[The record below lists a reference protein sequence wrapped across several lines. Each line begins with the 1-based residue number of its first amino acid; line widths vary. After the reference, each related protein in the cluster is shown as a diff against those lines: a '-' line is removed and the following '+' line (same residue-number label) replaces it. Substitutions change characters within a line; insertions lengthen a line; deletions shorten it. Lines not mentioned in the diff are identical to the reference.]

1 MPILPTF
8 SAPRAAPF
16 TGMRFPIKAAHS
28 MLADHALRD
37 KRGTILFHG
46 GNDSLLEEFTDLL
59 LYLARG
65 GYEILAF
72 EGPGQ
77 GAALRKSGLTFTP
90 EWEKPVGAVL
100 DFYGAEDVTIVGVS
114 LGGELAMRAA
124 AMEPRIRRVVAWC
137 VLPSIYGALMA
148 DKPGRNP
155 YNTGT
160 VAV

>member
-1 MPILPTF
+1 MYKRQLPCWRITP
-8 SAPRAAPF
+8 S
-16 TGMRFPIKAAHS
+16 G
-28 MLADHALRD
+28 D

-100 DFYGAEDVTIVGVS
+100 DFYGAEAVSYTHLDVYKRQVLCMGASS
-114 LGGELAMRAA
+114 LICTL
-124 AMEPRIRRVVAWC
+124 
-137 VLPSIYGALMA
+137 
-148 DKPGRNP
+148 
-155 YNTGT
+155 
-160 VAV
+160 

>member
-16 TGMRFPIKAAHS
+16 TGMRFPMKAAHS
-28 MLADHALRD
+28 HAGGSRPPGD

-77 GAALRKSGLTFTP
+77 GLHCGS
-90 EWEKPVGAVL
+90 PV
-100 DFYGAEDVTIVGVS
+100 
-114 LGGELAMRAA
+114 
-124 AMEPRIRRVVAWC
+124 
-137 VLPSIYGALMA
+137 
-148 DKPGRNP
+148 
-155 YNTGT
+155 
-160 VAV
+160 